1 MNGDE
6 DSGFVPSPPLE
17 LTGELPD
24 SPAAGAR
31 LETRAHYK
39 RRLAEYVAQ
48 FGLVAG
54 SERTLKRWVATGRQK
69 QPVDLP
75 PFDQPKDLAA
85 WWRRNMRNKAP
96 DWVAKLEQVGDAVPA
111 STAGGAAAA
120 SVSADLPPDFQ
131 LHGLS
136 ADAGDAEKELWGMAN
151 GFKAE
156 MEKARQY
163 KDSKRW
169 WNAYNEYR
177 KLLDEL
183 RKWEKDRLTKRLQ
196 RGEVME
202 TAVVVESLTRIFG
215 SVSQTF
221 TGCMLDLAKQLRP
234 DMDAAE
240 VRRLVLPLRDRMYAG
255 LKESKFAAAAATEE
269 AA

>member
-1 MNGDE
+1 MNGDA
-6 DSGFVPSPPLE
+6 DSSFVPSPVLE
-17 LTGELPD
+17 LTGEV
-24 SPAAGAR
+24 PANLSAEAR
-31 LETRAHYK
+31 IETRAHYK
-39 RRLAEYVAQ
+39 RKLAEYVVQ

-54 SERTLKRWVATGRQK
+54 SERTLKRWVATGREK
-69 QPVDLP
+69 QPADLP
-75 PFDQPKDLAA
+75 PFDQPQQLAS

-96 DWVAKLEQVGDAVPA
+96 DWVSKLEQVGGSVPA
-111 STAGGAAAA
+111 EGKEVTPPA
-120 SVSADLPPDFQ
+120 ADLPPDFQ
-131 LHGLS
+131 LQGLA
-136 ADAGDAEKELWGMAN
+136 ADAGDAERELWGMAN

-156 MEKARQY
+156 MERGRQL

-169 WNAYNEYR
+169 WAAYNEYR